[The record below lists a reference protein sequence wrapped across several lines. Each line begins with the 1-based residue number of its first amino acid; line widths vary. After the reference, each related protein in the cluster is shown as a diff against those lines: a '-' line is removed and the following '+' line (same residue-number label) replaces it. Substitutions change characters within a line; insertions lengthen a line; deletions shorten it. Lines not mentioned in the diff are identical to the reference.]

1 MNSLFTF
8 QLYLCFVCGF
18 SVQGLY
24 WQTHFKHNVVTQRT
38 KEGDDEM
45 VGDNKQTSL
54 NTNGRK

>member
-1 MNSLFTF
+1 MGF
-8 QLYLCFVCGF
+8 QYRHSTGKP
-18 SVQGLY
+18 
-24 WQTHFKHNVVTQRT
+24 TDFKHNVVTQRT

>member
-1 MNSLFTF
+1 MNSVYVSVLLMFC
-8 QLYLCFVCGF
+8 LWVF
-18 SVQGLY
+18 STGTLLANL
-24 WQTHFKHNVVTQRT
+24 QTKHNVVTQRT